1 MPIANRFYESNSKY
15 SRQTQEFYERFED
28 MKQAVAT
35 MNAMA
40 SSPVEAGDV
49 EEWLEKPENIAGV
62 ALKQAFARQAATLA
76 ELSNYQDMI
85 RRGAFPEMT
94 SREMTEEIDR
104 IQAEKVQIQRA
115 MNQAA
120 LAIERAQ

>member
-1 MPIANRFYESNSKY
+1 
-15 SRQTQEFYERFED
+15 
-28 MKQAVAT
+28 
-35 MNAMA
+35 
-40 SSPVEAGDV
+40 
-49 EEWLEKPENIAGV
+49 
-62 ALKQAFARQAATLA
+62 
-76 ELSNYQDMI
+76 
-85 RRGAFPEMT
+85 MT